1 MNRIKNLKNIIEDT
15 AISMSNKNSFNEI
28 KRGALY
34 TLFIFAIFV
43 IIYTSIMSVV
53 TINANNVQKT
63 MIINNEGKLVYA
75 ERTIISNK
83 MERLISD
90 LLYIA
95 DSFKLNE
102 ENNEDF
108 SQLEQQ
114 WLSFSNRKKIYD
126 QIRFIDLDGNEIIRV
141 NYSENGSYLTQRENL
156 QNKKDRYYFTDTM
169 TLNEK
174 QIYISKLDLN
184 IENNIIE
191 QPMKPMIR
199 LSVPYFNNDGDL
211 KGIIILN
218 YLANDMLKQLK
229 TIASAS
235 QGSLFMLNSSGYW
248 IVNSEDT
255 SKEWAFM
262 YSDKIDTNFQNQFS
276 SEWEKLINDEEGYL
290 ITSNGIFNYTDIF
303 LNNAYKIENCQYSLV
318 LGEGDYYLLSY
329 IPPDSSAGKLFLMN
343 IFDIAINIIKNNVY
357 VYLFFLIIA
366 ASLGLF
372 ITINKK
378 EKAKTKYFSEYDTM
392 TGVYNRRAGF
402 EKLTQLYKH
411 AIKNDKNMCVCFI
424 DINSLKEVNDA
435 LGHDKGDELIISVV
449 NVIKNKIREND
460 FVARLG
466 GDEFLIVFQDITT
479 EDAENIWN
487 RINNEYQQINET
499 ENRNY
504 IISASH
510 GIEAFDLHSDEHID
524 SIINKA
530 DEKMYN
536 EKRIIKKDLKV
547 IRTPY

>member
-1 MNRIKNLKNIIEDT
+1 MNKIKNLKNIIEDM
-15 AISMSNKNSFNEI
+15 AISMSNKTSFNEI
-28 KRGALY
+28 KRGVLY

-53 TINANNVQKT
+53 AINANNVQKT
-63 MIINNEGKLVYA
+63 MIINNEEKLVYA

-83 MERLISD
+83 MERLVSD
-90 LLYIA
+90 LLYMA

-102 ENNEDF
+102 KNNEDF

-191 QPMKPMIR
+191 QPVKPMVR
-199 LSVPYFNNDGDL
+199 LSIPYFDNNGNL
-211 KGIIILN
+211 KGIIVLN

-235 QGSLFMLNSSGYW
+235 QGSIFMLNSNGYW

-262 YSDKIDTNFQNQFS
+262 YSDKTDTNFQNQFS
-276 SEWEKLINDEEGYL
+276 SEWEKLINDKEGYL
-290 ITSNGIFNYTDIF
+290 VTSNGVFNYTNIF
-303 LNNAYKIENCQYSLV
+303 LNNTYKIENCQYSLV

-329 IPPDSSAGKLFLMN
+329 ISPNSSAGKLFLIN

-357 VYLFFLIIA
+357 VYLFLLLIA

-411 AIKNDKNMCVCFI
+411 AIKNDKIMCVCFI
-424 DINSLKEVNDA
+424 DINSLKEVNDT
-435 LGHDKGDELIISVV
+435 LGHDKGDELITSVV

-487 RINNEYQQINET
+487 RINNEYTQINET

-510 GIEAFDLHSDEHID
+510 GIEAFNLHSDVHID

-536 EKRIIKKDLKV
+536 EKRLIKKNLKV
-547 IRTPY
+547 IRNAY

>member
-1 MNRIKNLKNIIEDT
+1 MKNIIEDT
-15 AISMSNKNSFNEI
+15 AISMSNKTSFNEI
-28 KRGALY
+28 KRGTLY
-34 TLFIFAIFV
+34 TLFIFATFV
-43 IIYTSIMSVV
+43 IIYTSIISVV
-53 TINANNVQKT
+53 AINANDVQKT
-63 MIINNEGKLVYA
+63 MIINNEEKLVYA

-83 MERLISD
+83 MERLVSD
-90 LLYIA
+90 LLYMA

-102 ENNEDF
+102 KNNEDF

-191 QPMKPMIR
+191 QPVKPMIR
-199 LSVPYFNNDGDL
+199 LSIPYFDNNGNL
-211 KGIIILN
+211 KGIIVLN

-235 QGSLFMLNSSGYW
+235 QGSIFMLNSNGYW

-262 YSDKIDTNFQNQFS
+262 YSDKTDTNFQNQFS
-276 SEWEKLINDEEGYL
+276 SEWEKLINDKEGYL
-290 ITSNGIFNYTDIF
+290 VTSNGVFNYTNIF
-303 LNNAYKIENCQYSLV
+303 LNNTYKIENFQYSLV

-329 IPPDSSAGKLFLMN
+329 ISPNSSAGKLFLMN
-343 IFDIAINIIKNNVY
+343 IFDIAINIIKNNFY
-357 VYLFFLIIA
+357 VYLFLLVIA
-366 ASLGLF
+366 ASLGIF

-378 EKAKTKYFSEYDTM
+378 EKAKIKYFSEYDTM

-424 DINSLKEVNDA
+424 DINSLKEVNDT
-435 LGHDKGDELIISVV
+435 LGHDKGDELITSVV

-487 RINNEYQQINET
+487 RINNEYTQINET

-510 GIEAFDLHSDEHID
+510 GIEAFNLHSDVHID

-536 EKRIIKKDLKV
+536 EKRLIKKDLRV
-547 IRTPY
+547 IRNAH

>member
-1 MNRIKNLKNIIEDT
+1 
-15 AISMSNKNSFNEI
+15 MSNKTSFNEI
-28 KRGALY
+28 KRGTLY
-34 TLFIFAIFV
+34 TLFIFATFV

-53 TINANNVQKT
+53 AINANDVQKT
-63 MIINNEGKLVYA
+63 MIINNEEKLVYA

-83 MERLISD
+83 MERLVSD
-90 LLYIA
+90 LLYMA

-102 ENNEDF
+102 KNNEDF

-191 QPMKPMIR
+191 QPVKPMIR
-199 LSVPYFNNDGDL
+199 LSIPYFDNNGNL
-211 KGIIILN
+211 KGIIVLN

-235 QGSLFMLNSSGYW
+235 QGSIFMLNSNGYW

-262 YSDKIDTNFQNQFS
+262 YSDKTDTNFQNQFS
-276 SEWEKLINDEEGYL
+276 SEWEKLINDKEGYL
-290 ITSNGIFNYTDIF
+290 VTSNGVFNYTNIF
-303 LNNAYKIENCQYSLV
+303 LNNTYKIENFQYSLV

-329 IPPDSSAGKLFLMN
+329 ISPNSSAGKLFLMN
-343 IFDIAINIIKNNVY
+343 IFDIAINIIKNNFY
-357 VYLFFLIIA
+357 VYLFLLVIA
-366 ASLGLF
+366 ASLGIF

-378 EKAKTKYFSEYDTM
+378 EKAKIKYFSEYDTM

-424 DINSLKEVNDA
+424 DINSLKEVNDT
-435 LGHDKGDELIISVV
+435 LGHDKGDELITSVV

-487 RINNEYQQINET
+487 RINNEYTQINET

-510 GIEAFDLHSDEHID
+510 GIEAFNLHSDVHID

-536 EKRIIKKDLKV
+536 EKRLIKKDLRV
-547 IRTPY
+547 IRNAH